1 MTASRTMVMDT
12 LADDGDNDGE
22 QVGSAS
28 RGCLVFLFP
37 FFWAVHVSLI
47 AFVSHEVYLA
57 KQ

>member
-47 AFVSHEVYLA
+47 AFVAHEV
-57 KQ
+57 